1 MSRVHAAAGR
11 NTKTAV
17 VNVPAGR
24 EERVGHAVVAISS
37 SETNR
42 RELDRRA
49 IGYEKDRGER
59 IRPGA
64 V

>member
-24 EERVGHAVVAISS
+24 EARVGHAVVAIS
-37 SETNR
+37 
-42 RELDRRA
+42 
-49 IGYEKDRGER
+49 
-59 IRPGA
+59 
-64 V
+64 